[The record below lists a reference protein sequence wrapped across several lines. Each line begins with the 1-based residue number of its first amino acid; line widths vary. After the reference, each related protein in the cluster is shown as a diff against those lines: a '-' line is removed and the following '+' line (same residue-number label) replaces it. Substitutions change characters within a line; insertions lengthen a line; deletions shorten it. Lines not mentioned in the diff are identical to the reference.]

1 MNYQIIKE
9 RMVNLLVTSKE
20 MVLDAQKKGY
30 AVPAINT
37 QGGNYDI
44 IRSIC
49 FAAEQMKSPII
60 LAHYV
65 ATGKYSGDDWFAETA
80 KWLAGK
86 VSVPVAIHLD
96 HGDTFDTCMGALKY
110 GFTSIMLDC
119 SAESIQDNILHTNEV
134 IKVCKTFGVPVEA
147 EVGELVRLDAGGDVT
162 DNKNIADIADIKTFL
177 AGCTPDMLA
186 IGIGNAHGFYHGEP
200 VIRLDILE
208 QAAKLTDIPL
218 VLHGCTGMPDE
229 TVRKAIKTG
238 VAKINFGT
246 LVRHKY
252 VEYYKEGIDTL
263 DHQGHSWKISQY
275 AEKKLEQVI
284 CDIIELSGSAGR
296 A

>member
-1 MNYQIIKE
+1 M
-9 RMVNLLVTSKE
+9 LVTSKE
-20 MVLDAQKKGY
+20 MILAAQKGGY

-49 FAAEQMKSPII
+49 YAAEEMKSPVI

-65 ATGKYSGDDWFAETA
+65 ATGKYSGDDWFAEVCKWIA
-80 KWLAGK
+80 KK

-96 HGDTFDTCMGALKY
+96 HGDTFDTCVKALQH

-119 SAESIQDNILHTNEV
+119 SAESIDDNIKHTNEV
-134 IKVCKTFGVPVEA
+134 MKVCKVFGVPVEA
-147 EVGELVRLDAGGDVT
+147 EVGELVRLDVAGSVM
-162 DNKNIADIADIKTFL
+162 DNKNIAKVVDVKRFVE
-177 AGCTPDMLA
+177 GCTPDMLA
-186 IGIGNAHGFYHGEP
+186 VGIGNAHGYYKGEP
-200 VIRLDILE
+200 LIRLDILRQVRE
-208 QAAKLTDIPL
+208 ITDIPL

-229 TVRKAIKTG
+229 TVKEAIRIG

-246 LVRHKY
+246 LIRHKY
-252 VEYYKEGIDTL
+252 VEFYKEAIDTM
-263 DHQGHSWKISQY
+263 DHQGHSWKISQF
-275 AEKKLEQVI
+275 AEKKLEGVI
-284 CDIIELSGSAGR
+284 REIIDLSGSANK